1 MASGDMVEGRAH
13 GKVILVGEHFAVHG
27 GAALAM
33 PVAGRSITVRVAP
46 GAGRVHARPDAR
58 AAPDAAAAIGA
69 MLAELGVDASTIDVE
84 VAGDLPLGA
93 GLGGSA
99 ALGAALCRALGIT
112 EAEALRAAVH
122 RLETIAHGRP
132 SGVDGAVISWDA
144 PVWFEAGVLARAA
157 CHPDWLGA
165 FWIAI
170 VAREGS
176 TREAVA
182 AVGARQ
188 KADPVAFERAARAAR
203 VDAMVLRERLVDP
216 IDEHARVAI
225 GALFDRAHAR
235 LAALGV
241 SNAAL
246 ERLVAG
252 ARAAGA
258 HGAKLTGAG
267 LGGALLVV
275 APRGLD
281 LGPALV
287 AAGAVDVIA
296 PTLDEGVR

>member
-1 MASGDMVEGRAH
+1 MGRAQ

-27 GAALAM
+27 GAALAL
-33 PVAGRSITVRVAP
+33 PVTGRSLSVRLTP
-46 GAGRVHARPDAR
+46 GSGAVRSLLDAR
-58 AAPDAAAAIGA
+58 TAPAGLDPGRAISVMFDA
-69 MLAELGVDASTIDVE
+69 LGVDGAAFDVE
-84 VAGDLPLGA
+84 IAGDLPLGA

-99 ALGAALCRALGIT
+99 ALAAALCRALGMT
-112 EAEALRAAVH
+112 EPEALREAVH

-132 SGVDGAVISWDA
+132 SGVDGAVVSWES
-144 PVWFEAGVLARAA
+144 PVWLEAGSLTRTG

-170 VAREGS
+170 VPREGS

-182 AVGARQ
+182 AVGLRREADGAGFAR
-188 KADPVAFERAARAAR
+188 AALAARA
-203 VDAMVLRERLVDP
+203 DALVLRERLPEP
-216 IDEHARVAI
+216 IDESARIAI
-225 GALFDRAHAR
+225 GAIFDRAHGR

-246 ERLVAG
+246 DHLVSS

-267 LGGALLVV
+267 LGGAVIAI
-275 APRGLD
+275 APPGID
-281 LGPALV
+281 LTPAFI

-296 PTLDEGVR
+296 PAYPRGTVR